1 MSDPDYKTLFLS
13 ALAKNVDNPKW
24 KDGDFVAIKTVSN
37 TKVGS
42 VGLDFIEGLC
52 DHLSIPCSF
61 PLNKKA
67 LRAKQS

>member
-42 VGLDFIEGLC
+42 VGLDFIEGLV
-52 DHLSIPCSF
+52 IIFQFRAVF
-61 PLNKKA
+61 P
-67 LRAKQS
+67 